1 MSVHMETDHAVYL
14 KVQNNKYPL
23 LVLKNPATRPQRIMT
38 THINKR
44 YSDESLWLLL
54 DDLKFVNA
62 LHHIRNGR
70 IQR

>member
-1 MSVHMETDHAVYL
+1 
-14 KVQNNKYPL
+14 
-23 LVLKNPATRPQRIMT
+23 MT
-38 THINKR
+38 TYINKR

-70 IQR
+70 IPKIGNEIELEYYAN